1 MAIIEPTLGLKH
13 LLLSLPIRGHLA
25 AILPRGYAQAV
36 QTEAKLR
43 MSKDRQQLRMQVKV
57 IIFTG
62 FVLMATGIF
71 VELVVLK

>member
-1 MAIIEPTLGLKH
+1 MPVRA
-13 LLLSLPIRGHLA
+13 HLA
-25 AILPRGYAQAV
+25 AILPRRYALVGVARFY
-36 QTEAKLR
+36 LR

>member
-1 MAIIEPTLGLKH
+1 MAIISPTLDLKR
-13 LLLSLPIRGHLA
+13 LLLSLPIGGHLA
-25 AILPRGYAQAV
+25 AFLPRGYAPLV
-36 QTEAKLR
+36 KNKAKVR

>member
-1 MAIIEPTLGLKH
+1 
-13 LLLSLPIRGHLA
+13 
-25 AILPRGYAQAV
+25 
-36 QTEAKLR
+36 